1 MFQLNDPSSFWGTNM
16 HLPVAQSFTPTFQKI
31 VGDRALALTGL
42 EILGSSFL
50 CDERSFENQ

>member
-1 MFQLNDPSSFWGTNM
+1 M